1 MIVPRAPG
9 SDRCGQSQGLCDVL
23 VDHAHHLSAPGSLIA
38 LFYFGGFHH
47 NSNIQTNGRPHR

>member
-1 MIVPRAPG
+1 M
-9 SDRCGQSQGLCDVL
+9 L